1 MQHRLNKVVGVEQLA
16 GMDTFS
22 RSAIHEPKLVPL
34 ILAYLKGSTKP
45 TGH

>member
-1 MQHRLNKVVGVEQLA
+1 MQRRLSNGICVEQLA

-22 RSAIHEPKLVPL
+22 RSPIHEPKLVPL